1 MKRWR
6 GTKPFVPSYDDRQR
20 TSRLKPWRH
29 VVAASCLT
37 TLLVAPWWTIF
48 ATHSIHAIRATE
60 PAKAPPVNSAAAAS
74 AAPPAGSPTAPPTAP
89 PENAAGKPT
98 PIRYERDIAPLIK
111 ARCVSCHGPTM
122 QEGGLRLD
130 RREHALRG
138 GDTGPA
144 MVPRQPQQS
153 ELLRRVASESKVE
166 RMPPKGEPLNAAEI
180 ERLRQWIATGA
191 DWPEDSA
198 NPNADRDPRLDH
210 WAWKPLVKPIPPLA
224 APKAAPNAAPNAAPT
239 DSLTRIGPSVIDAY
253 VRGKLRT
260 LDLDLSPEADR
271 RALMRRLSFDLVGLP
286 PSAEAIERFVADPRE
301 DAYERLVEELL
312 SSPRYGERW
321 ARHWLD
327 VVHYGDTHGY
337 DKDKPRPN
345 AWPYRDYVIR
355 ALNEDKPYARFVEE
369 QVAGDT
375 LYPGTRDGIEA
386 MGFIAAGPWDFIGH
400 AEVPESKTDGK
411 IARHLDRDDMVANTI
426 GTFCSVTI
434 HCAQCH
440 NHKFDPF
447 TQEDYYSLQ
456 AVFAA
461 LDRADRTYWADPE
474 AGKKQVELAARKR
487 VAETRRDE
495 LETAA
500 RKAAGPALA
509 ELDRRIAATRVMAKP
524 GNSAVEFG
532 YHSGIAGRQDDT
544 KWVQVDL
551 GQSVALSSIVLRPCY
566 DDFNNIGAGFG
577 FPGRYRV
584 ELSDDPAF
592 PPGASTTVL
601 AARDDADQT
610 NPGVTAQRV
619 DAAGRRGRYVRVTAV
634 KLAPRLNDFIFALA
648 ELEAMDTDGQNRAS
662 RAAVTALDSIEAG
675 PRWGKRNLVD
685 GHAPSAPET
694 TPAATLM
701 AERDALLRRTLDAEA
716 IAALEAAQRELAAI
730 NGDMA
735 KLPAASVV
743 YAGTIHQG
751 SGAFVGTGANG
762 GKPRPIAILQR
773 GNVTQRGREVS
784 AGAIS
789 ALPMLKGRFELPP
802 DHAEGERRAALARW
816 LVSPDNPLT
825 WRSIVNR
832 VWQYHFGRGLVET
845 SNDFGRMGAEPTHPE
860 LLNWLACEFRDDG
873 GSLKRLHKA
882 IVLSATYRQSSG
894 DGPPD
899 RATRAR
905 AVDSDNRLLWRQQR
919 RKLEAEA
926 VRDAVLAVSGKLDLR
941 MGGPGYQDFV
951 VLHPAHS
958 PHYEYH
964 LADPND
970 PATWRR
976 SVYRFLVRSQTQPFM
991 MSLDCADPSMRVER
1005 RNESVS
1011 AIQALALLNNGFM
1024 VAQAAHFAE
1033 RVQREAG
1040 NEPLAQVERAVRLAL
1055 GRSPSVDEA
1064 AALVEFLRAEGLAN
1078 VCRVLINLNEF
1089 AFVD

>member
-1 MKRWR
+1 MAQSGRQNGQVAGQAGQSVQADGKV
-6 GTKPFVPSYDDRQR
+6 GQPSLSFEQQ
-20 TSRLKPWRH
+20 
-29 VVAASCLT
+29 
-37 TLLVAPWWTIF
+37 
-48 ATHSIHAIRATE
+48 
-60 PAKAPPVNSAAAAS
+60 
-74 AAPPAGSPTAPPTAP
+74 
-89 PENAAGKPT
+89 
-98 PIRYERDIAPLIK
+98 IAPLLQ
-111 ARCVSCHGPTM
+111 ARCVGCHGPTM

-130 RREHALRG
+130 LREHALRG

-144 MVPRQPQQS
+144 IVPRQTGEG
-153 ELLRRVASESKVE
+153 ELLRRVASQAKAD
-166 RMPPKGEPLNAAEI
+166 RMPPKGEALSAAEI
-180 ERLRQWIATGA
+180 ELLRRWIASGA
-191 DWPEDSA
+191 EWPESSMK
-198 NPNADRDPRLDH
+198 PSTDRDPRLDH
-210 WAWKPLVKPIPPLA
+210 WAWKPLGRPTPPTRPKSLA
-224 APKAAPNAAPNAAPT
+224 ASESTRPMAETAALLIR
-239 DSLTRIGPSVIDAY
+239 SGPLVIDAY
-253 VRGKLRT
+253 VREKLRT
-260 LDLDLSPEADR
+260 HALDLSPEADR
-271 RALMRRLSFDLVGLP
+271 RTLIRRLSFDLVGLP
-286 PSAEAIERFVADPRE
+286 PSAEAIERFAADTRE
-301 DAYERLVEELL
+301 DAYERLVDELL
-312 SSPRYGERW
+312 ASPRYGERW

-411 IARHLDRDDMVANTI
+411 IARHLDRDDMVANTL

-461 LDRADRTYWADPE
+461 LDRADRTYWADPHTGRLQ
-474 AGKKQVELAARKR
+474 AELAARKR
-487 VAETRRDE
+487 TAETRRDE
-495 LETAA
+495 LEAAA
-500 RKAAGPALA
+500 RKNAGPALA
-509 ELDRRIAATRVMAKP
+509 ELDRRIAATRVNGKP
-524 GNSAVEFG
+524 GNTAVEFG
-532 YHSGIAGRQDDT
+532 YHSAISNRVDAA
-544 KWVQVDL
+544 KWVQIDL
-551 GQSVALSSIVLRPCY
+551 GESRALSAIVLRPCY
-566 DDFNNIGAGFG
+566 DDYNNIGAGFG
-577 FPGRYRV
+577 FPARYRV

-592 PPGASTTVL
+592 PPGAATVVI
-601 AARDDADQT
+601 AARDDADQR
-610 NPGVTAQRV
+610 NPGVAPERL
-619 DAAGRRGRYVRVTAV
+619 DAGGRRGRYVRVTAV
-634 KLAPRLNDFIFALA
+634 KLAPRSNDYIFALA
-648 ELEAMDTDGQNRAS
+648 ELEAIDTEGENRAR

-675 PRWGKRNLVD
+675 PRWGKKNLID
-685 GHAPSAPET
+685 GHAPTAPET
-694 TPAATLM
+694 TPVMKLA
-701 AERDALLRRTLDAEA
+701 AERDELLRRALDASSF
-716 IAALEAAQRELAAI
+716 AALESTQRELADIA
-730 NGDMA
+730 A
-735 KLPAASVV
+735 ELSKLPPPSVV

-751 SGAFVGTGANG
+751 NGAFAGTGTSG
-762 GKPRPIAILQR
+762 GQPRSIAILQR

-789 ALPMLKGRFELPP
+789 AFPMLSGRFELPTN
-802 DHAEGERRAALARW
+802 HREGERRAALARW
-816 LVSPDNPLT
+816 LVSPRNPLT

-845 SNDFGRMGAEPTHPE
+845 SNDFGRMGTAPTHPD
-860 LLNWLACEFRDDG
+860 LLDWLACEFHDGG
-873 GSLKRLHKA
+873 GSLKQLHKA

-899 RATRAR
+899 RAARAR
-905 AVDSDNRLLWRQQR
+905 SIDSDNRLLWRQQR

-926 VRDAVLAVSGKLDLR
+926 IRDAVLAVSGKLDLR

-951 VLHPAHS
+951 VLHPEHS

-991 MSLDCADPSMRVER
+991 TSLDCADPSMRVER

-1024 VAQAAHFAE
+1024 VAQAAHFAD
-1033 RVQREAG
+1033 RVRREAG
-1040 NEPLAQVERAVRLAL
+1040 DEPLAQVDLSVRLAL
-1055 GRSPSVDEA
+1055 GRLPTADER
-1064 AALVEFLRAEGLAN
+1064 AALADFLRAEGLAN